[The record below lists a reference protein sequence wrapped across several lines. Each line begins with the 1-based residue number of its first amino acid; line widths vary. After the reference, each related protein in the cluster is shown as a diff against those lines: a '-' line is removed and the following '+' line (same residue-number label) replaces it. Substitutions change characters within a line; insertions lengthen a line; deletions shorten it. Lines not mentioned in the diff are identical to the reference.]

1 MSACEWIILIAFEI
15 FSLPSFIFFFH
26 QRPPTAPGAEVVVF
40 IELSFRRFK
49 IDTLFY
55 LQNFSAEINF
65 TPSTNQQRSTE
76 EKFSF
81 RWKSEEANEKKES
94 SLKTSWWEFPP
105 MELGVCNKNHLFIWW
120 MYLDHGNMRSIFYV
134 FLPFNLSSVDK
145 VDVDGSRR
153 ELYPHRCTLNPLRR
167 RLWRGSASETFGN
180 KTELLLF
187 FFLCVYASNNDG
199 WDCLGG
205 DRRKRAREKYHL

>member
-15 FSLPSFIFFFH
+15 FSLPPLIFFFH
-26 QRPPTAPGAEVVVF
+26 QRLHLELKSWCLLNWAFEDLKLTHFSICRTSQQKSISHRAPTSSAQ
-40 IELSFRRFK
+40 LRR
-49 IDTLFY
+49 
-55 LQNFSAEINF
+55 NFHFAGKARKR
-65 TPSTNQQRSTE
+65 T
-76 EKFSF
+76 K
-81 RWKSEEANEKKES
+81 KKES

-167 RLWRGSASETFGN
+167 RLWRSSASETFGN